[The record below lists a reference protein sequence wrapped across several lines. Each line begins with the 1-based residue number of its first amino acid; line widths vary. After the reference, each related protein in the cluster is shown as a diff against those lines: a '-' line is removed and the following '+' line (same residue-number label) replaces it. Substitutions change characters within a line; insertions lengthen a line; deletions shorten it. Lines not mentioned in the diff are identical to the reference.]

1 VVATAAG
8 FQVSGRDDLNYISE
22 LQFRP
27 YLVAAP
33 DQLSWAALKALI
45 DIIPDSVLALRT
57 AGFLICLLPC
67 LVLSSK
73 RVDQSAI
80 IYFAISISPLYWDLY
95 FNQVRLALG
104 VGLFLIILAYGRQ
117 LLAPLIG
124 ALGHTS
130 VLLFLFPPAIIIAP
144 FALSLVEMLDAE
156 SYAAIRLT
164 AYRDLEYL
172 FMPWYF
178 GWELIVL
185 ALAFAYEKKGKQA
198 LGLVIYAIAVRLL
211 ADRLSV
217 EIARRLLEIG
227 VFIYSPLVSY
237 LRTNVAPTHQM
248 IALYILLGLL
258 SLYAGIA
265 GGVVSVGSL

>member
-1 VVATAAG
+1 
-8 FQVSGRDDLNYISE
+8 
-22 LQFRP
+22 
-27 YLVAAP
+27 
-33 DQLSWAALKALI
+33 
-45 DIIPDSVLALRT
+45 
-57 AGFLICLLPC
+57 
-67 LVLSSK
+67 
-73 RVDQSAI
+73 
-80 IYFAISISPLYWDLY
+80 
-95 FNQVRLALG
+95 
-104 VGLFLIILAYGRQ
+104 
-117 LLAPLIG
+117 
-124 ALGHTS
+124 
-130 VLLFLFPPAIIIAP
+130 LFLFPPAIIIAP